1 MLPRFYEHLKQRSH
15 ALELFCHRWLLLC
28 FQREFSEDVIIRMIY
43 PYLCQSVLNFIK
55 DHIGMKADK
64 GCYASFAEVPTRHK
78 VRDLITSKTG
88 TLICISRRVVRTHP
102 VHPELVLGTFMC
114 LDCQREISKVEQ
126 QFKFANP
133 STCRNPTVQAG
144 DRYDFTD
151 TLIVV
156 PDVGVL
162 KMPGAKADYGS
173 RHKPGEAPEGLTG
186 LKALVRYV

>member
-1 MLPRFYEHLKQRSH
+1 MLPRFYEHLKQHSH

-28 FQREFSEDVIIRMIY
+28 FQREFSEDVVIRMYEACWSNYAIIAA
-43 PYLCQSVLNFIK
+43 CADDSVLNFIK

-102 VHPELVLGTFMC
+102 VHPELVLDTFMC
-114 LDCQREISKVEQ
+114 LDCQREIRNVEQ

-133 STCRNPTVQAG
+133 STCPNPVCSN
-144 DRYDFTD
+144 R
-151 TLIVV
+151 
-156 PDVGVL
+156 
-162 KMPGAKADYGS
+162 
-173 RHKPGEAPEGLTG
+173 
-186 LKALVRYV
+186 